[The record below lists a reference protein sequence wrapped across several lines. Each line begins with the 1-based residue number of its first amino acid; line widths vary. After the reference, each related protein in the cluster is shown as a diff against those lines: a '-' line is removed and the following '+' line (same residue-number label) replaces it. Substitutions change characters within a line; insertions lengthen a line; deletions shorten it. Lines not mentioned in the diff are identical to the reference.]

1 MAVKD
6 HRSLCVICSEINFK
20 VVEIVLQRGMKRLT
34 LREKCR
40 TSVMM
45 FESKIISVYL
55 PEN

>member
-45 FESKIISVYL
+45 FESKIISAYL
-55 PEN
+55 PQN